1 MYQINQY
8 LHDTDTSFS
17 FQINIKNLIDTVV

>member
-1 MYQINQY
+1 MYQIYQY

-17 FQINIKNLIDTVV
+17 FQINIKNIVDTVV